1 MTYQFMQP
9 YTFKNGVTL
18 KNRMV
23 MSPTTT
29 MSSFYD
35 GHVTND
41 EIKFYD
47 VRAGGPGMIIGEVA
61 NVIASGKGFEGELS
75 IADDGDIDGLSRL
88 ANAMKRGGTKAILQI
103 FHAGRKSN
111 DSILRGEQPVSASA
125 VKAVFPPDSQT
136 PRELTAA
143 EIDEIIVAFGEATR
157 RAIAAGFD
165 GVELHG
171 ANTYLLQQFFS
182 PNSNRRTDKWGG
194 DREARMGFAK
204 AVIAS
209 VQQAIDTYAD
219 RPFLLGYRISPE
231 EIETPGI
238 RLADSLAF
246 VDMLGDSAVDY
257 VHTSMGSAH
266 RTSLNDKTDHEPIL
280 KQLVQQLAGRK
291 PLIGVGSVEKPT
303 DAEAGLTM
311 GADLVAMGR
320 EFIRE
325 PQWVEKV
332 VDGDEASIRYQI
344 SPSELD
350 ELAIPRAMQD
360 YLKGAFYS
368 VMHFTTDPNVAVDYQ
383 NEAAP
388 MEGFEKKMS

>member
-231 EIETPGI
+231 EIEPPEI

>member
-194 DREARMGFAK
+194 DRDARMGFAK

-209 VQQAIDTYAD
+209 SQQAIDTYAD

>member
-143 EIDEIIVAFGEATR
+143 EIDEIIVAFGEVTR

-194 DREARMGFAK
+194 DRDARMGFAK

-209 VQQAIDTYAD
+209 SQQAIDTYAD

>member
-136 PRELTAA
+136 PRELAA
-143 EIDEIIVAFGEATR
+143 TEIDEIIVAFGEATR

-219 RPFLLGYRISPE
+219 RPFLLGYQISPE

-238 RLADSLAF
+238 RLAGSLAF

-303 DAEAGLTM
+303 DAEAVLAM

>member
-136 PRELTAA
+136 PRELTAT

-157 RAIAAGFD
+157 RAIVAGFD

-194 DREARMGFAK
+194 DRDARMGFAK

-303 DAEAGLTM
+303 DAEAVLAM

-325 PQWVEKV
+325 PQWVEKI

>member
-1 MTYQFMQP
+1 MSYQFMAP
-9 YTFKNGVTL
+9 FTFPNGMTL
-18 KNRMV
+18 KNRVV
-23 MSPTTT
+23 MAPTTT

-35 GHVTND
+35 GQVMDD
-41 EIKFYD
+41 EIAFYGA
-47 VRAGGPGMIIGEVA
+47 RSGGLGMVVGEVA

-75 IADDGDIDGLSRL
+75 IADDSDIPGLTKL
-88 ANAMKRGGTKAILQI
+88 ADAMKHHGTKAVLQI

-111 DSILRGEQPVSASA
+111 DQILRGQQPVSASA
-125 VKAVFPPDSQT
+125 VRAVFPADSQE
-136 PRELTAA
+136 PRALTGA
-143 EIDEIIVAFGEATR
+143 EIDEIIAAFGAATR

-182 PNSNRRTDKWGG
+182 PNSNQRTDQWGG
-194 DREARMGFAK
+194 DRTARMGFAQ

-209 VQQAIDTYAD
+209 AHAAIEAAD

-246 VDMLGDSAVDY
+246 IDMLGNSVVDY
-257 VHTSMGSAH
+257 VHVSMGSAH
-266 RTSLNDKTDHEPIL
+266 RTSLNDKSDTTPIL
-280 KQLVQQLAGRK
+280 TQVKRQLAGRK
-291 PLIGVGSVEKPT
+291 PLIGVGSVETPA
-303 DAEAGLTM
+303 DAEGVMAL

-320 EFIRE
+320 ELIRE

-332 VDGDEASIRYQI
+332 ADHDEAALRYQI

-350 ELAIPRAMQD
+350 ELRIPRAMQG

-368 VMHFTTDPNVAVDYQ
+368 VMHFTTDPNTAVDYQ
-383 NEAAP
+383 NQAAP
-388 MEGFEKKMS
+388 MEGFEKKM

>member
-1 MTYQFMQP
+1 MTYKFLNS
-9 YTFKNGVTL
+9 FKFDNGVTL

-29 MSSFYD
+29 MSSFYN
-35 GHVTND
+35 GRVTND
-41 EIKFYD
+41 EINFYGE
-47 VRAGGPGMIIGEVA
+47 RAGGVGMIIGEVA

-75 IADDGDIDGLSRL
+75 IADDGDIPGLTRL
-88 ANAMKRGGTKAILQI
+88 AHAMKQNGTKAVLQI

-111 DSILRGEQPVSASA
+111 DSILRGQQPVSASA
-125 VKAVFPPDSQT
+125 VKAAFPADSQE
-136 PRELTAA
+136 PRALTAA
-143 EIDEIIVAFGEATR
+143 EIDEIIVAFGDATR

-182 PNSNRRTDKWGG
+182 PNSNQRTDKWGG

-209 VQQAIDTYAD
+209 VHQAIVANAD

-238 RLADSLAF
+238 RLADTLAF
-246 VDMLGDSAVDY
+246 VDMLADSDVDY

-266 RTSLNDKTDHEPIL
+266 RTSLNDKTDHEPIMA
-280 KQLVQQLAGRK
+280 KLVKQLAGRK
-291 PLIGVGSVEKPT
+291 PLIGVGSVEKPA
-303 DAEAGLTM
+303 DAEAVLAL

-320 EFIRE
+320 EMIRE

-332 VDGDEASIRYQI
+332 VDGDEASIRYQL
-344 SPSELD
+344 SPSEMD
-350 ELAIPRAMQD
+350 ELKIPRAMQD

-368 VMHFTTDPNVAVDYQ
+368 VMHFTTDPNTAVDYQ

-388 MEGFEKKMS
+388 MEGFEKKM

>member
-194 DREARMGFAK
+194 DRDARMGFAK

-303 DAEAGLTM
+303 DAEAVLAM

-325 PQWVEKV
+325 PQWVEKI
-332 VDGDEASIRYQI
+332 VDGDEASIRCQI

>member
-136 PRELTAA
+136 PRELAA
-143 EIDEIIVAFGEATR
+143 TEIDEIIVAFGEATR

>member
-1 MTYQFMQP
+1 MTYAFMQP
-9 YTFKNGVTL
+9 YTFKNGLTL
-18 KNRMV
+18 KNRLA

-41 EIKFYD
+41 EIDFYGA
-47 VRAGGPGMIIGEVA
+47 RAGGLGLIIGEVA

-75 IADDGDIDGLSRL
+75 IANDSDIPGLTAL
-88 ANAMKRGGTKAILQI
+88 AHAMKQNGTKAVLQI

-111 DSILRGEQPVSASA
+111 DSILRGHQPVSASA
-125 VKAVFPPDSQT
+125 VAATFPADSQE
-136 PRELTAA
+136 PRALSAA
-143 EIDEIIVAFGEATR
+143 EIDDIIAAFGDATR

-182 PNSNRRTDKWGG
+182 PNSNRRTDKWGT
-194 DREARMGFAK
+194 DRMAFAK

-209 VQQAIDTYAD
+209 AHAAIDQYAD

-246 VDMLGDSAVDY
+246 VDMLGDSVVDY
-257 VHTSMGSAH
+257 VHVSMGSAH

-280 KQLVQQLAGRK
+280 TKISRQLADRK
-291 PLIGVGSVEKPT
+291 PLMGVGSVETPQ
-303 DAEAGLTM
+303 DAEAVLALGT
-311 GADLVAMGR
+311 DLVAMGR
-320 EFIRE
+320 EMIRE
-325 PQWVEKV
+325 PLWVQKV
-332 VDGDEASIRYQI
+332 AAGDEASLRYQL
-344 SPSELD
+344 SPSAMD
-350 ELAIPRAMQD
+350 ELKIPRAMQD
-360 YLKGAFYS
+360 YLKGAFYT
-368 VMHFTTDPNVAVDYQ
+368 VMHFTDDPATAQNYQ
-383 NEAAP
+383 NQAAP
-388 MEGFEKKMS
+388 MEGFEKKM

>member
-194 DREARMGFAK
+194 DRDARMGFAK

-209 VQQAIDTYAD
+209 SQQAIDTYAD

-231 EIETPGI
+231 
-238 RLADSLAF
+238 
-246 VDMLGDSAVDY
+246 
-257 VHTSMGSAH
+257 
-266 RTSLNDKTDHEPIL
+266 
-280 KQLVQQLAGRK
+280 
-291 PLIGVGSVEKPT
+291 
-303 DAEAGLTM
+303 
-311 GADLVAMGR
+311 
-320 EFIRE
+320 
-325 PQWVEKV
+325 
-332 VDGDEASIRYQI
+332 
-344 SPSELD
+344 
-350 ELAIPRAMQD
+350 
-360 YLKGAFYS
+360 
-368 VMHFTTDPNVAVDYQ
+368 
-383 NEAAP
+383 
-388 MEGFEKKMS
+388 

>member
-61 NVIASGKGFEGELS
+61 NVIASGKEFEGELS

>member
-136 PRELTAA
+136 PRELTAT

-157 RAIAAGFD
+157 RAIVAGFD

-194 DREARMGFAK
+194 DRDARMGFAK

-303 DAEAGLTM
+303 DAEAVLAM

-325 PQWVEKV
+325 PQWVEKI
-332 VDGDEASIRYQI
+332 VDGDEASIRCQI

>member
-47 VRAGGPGMIIGEVA
+47 VRAGGPEMIIGEVA

-125 VKAVFPPDSQT
+125 VKAVFPSDSQT
-136 PRELTAA
+136 PRELAA
-143 EIDEIIVAFGEATR
+143 TEIDEIIVAFGEATR

-303 DAEAGLTM
+303 DAEAVLTM

>member
-136 PRELTAA
+136 PRELAA
-143 EIDEIIVAFGEATR
+143 TEIDEIIVAFGEATR

-238 RLADSLAF
+238 RLAGSLAF

-303 DAEAGLTM
+303 DAEAVLAM

>member
-194 DREARMGFAK
+194 DRDARMGFAK

-209 VQQAIDTYAD
+209 SQQAIDTYAD

-246 VDMLGDSAVDY
+246 VDMLGDSTVDY

-266 RTSLNDKTDHEPIL
+266 RMSLNDKTDHEPIL

-291 PLIGVGSVEKPT
+291 PLIGVGSVEKPA
-303 DAEAGLTM
+303 DAEAVLEM

-325 PQWVEKV
+325 PQWVEKI

>member
-303 DAEAGLTM
+303 DAEAVLEM

-325 PQWVEKV
+325 PQWVEKI

-368 VMHFTTDPNVAVDYQ
+368 VMHFTTDPSVAVDYQ

>member
-1 MTYQFMQP
+1 MTYNFQQDF
-9 YTFKNGVTL
+9 TFNNGVTL
-18 KNRMV
+18 KNRVV

-41 EIKFYD
+41 EVDFYSA
-47 VRAGGPGMIIGEVA
+47 RAGGVGMIIGEVA
-61 NVIASGKGFEGELS
+61 NVVPGGKGFEGELS
-75 IADDGDIDGLSRL
+75 IADDTDIAGLSKL
-88 ANAMKRGGTKAILQI
+88 ASAMKRNGTKAVLQI

-111 DSILRGEQPVSASA
+111 DSILRGTRPVSASA
-125 VKAVFPPDSQT
+125 VKAVFPADSQT
-136 PRELTAA
+136 PREMTAA
-143 EIDEIIVAFGEATR
+143 EIDDVVVAFGEATR

-194 DREARMGFAK
+194 DRDERMAFAK

-209 VQQAIDTYAD
+209 VHAAIEQNAD

-246 VDMLGDSAVDY
+246 VDMLGDSVVDY
-257 VHTSMGSAH
+257 VHTSMGSAQ
-266 RTSLNDKTDHEPIL
+266 RTSLNDKRDHEPIM
-280 KQLVQQLAGRK
+280 KKLVAQLAGRK
-291 PLIGVGSVEKPT
+291 PLIGVGSVETPA
-303 DAEAGLTM
+303 DADTVLAM
-311 GADLVAMGR
+311 GASLVAMGR
-320 EFIRE
+320 EMIRE
-325 PQWVEKV
+325 PQWMEKV
-332 VDGDEASIRYQI
+332 LDGDEDSIRYQL
-344 SPSELD
+344 SPSEMD
-350 ELAIPRAMQD
+350 ELRIPVAMQY

-368 VMHFTTDPNVAVDYQ
+368 VMHFTTDPAAAADYQ

-388 MEGFEKKMS
+388 MEGFEKKM

>member
-1 MTYQFMQP
+1 M
-9 YTFKNGVTL
+9 
-18 KNRMV
+18 
-23 MSPTTT
+23 
-29 MSSFYD
+29 
-35 GHVTND
+35 
-41 EIKFYD
+41 
-47 VRAGGPGMIIGEVA
+47 
-61 NVIASGKGFEGELS
+61 
-75 IADDGDIDGLSRL
+75 
-88 ANAMKRGGTKAILQI
+88 
-103 FHAGRKSN
+103 
-111 DSILRGEQPVSASA
+111 
-125 VKAVFPPDSQT
+125 
-136 PRELTAA
+136 
-143 EIDEIIVAFGEATR
+143 
-157 RAIAAGFD
+157 
-165 GVELHG
+165 
-171 ANTYLLQQFFS
+171 
-182 PNSNRRTDKWGG
+182 
-194 DREARMGFAK
+194 
-204 AVIAS
+204 
-209 VQQAIDTYAD
+209 QQAIDTYAD

-303 DAEAGLTM
+303 DAEAVLTM

>member
-125 VKAVFPPDSQT
+125 VKAVFPLDSQT

-194 DREARMGFAK
+194 DRDARMGFAK

-209 VQQAIDTYAD
+209 SQQAIDTYAD

-246 VDMLGDSAVDY
+246 VDMLGDSTVDY

-291 PLIGVGSVEKPT
+291 PLIGVGSVEKPA
-303 DAEAGLTM
+303 DAEAVLEM

-325 PQWVEKV
+325 PQWVEKI

-368 VMHFTTDPNVAVDYQ
+368 VMHFTTDPSVAVDYQ